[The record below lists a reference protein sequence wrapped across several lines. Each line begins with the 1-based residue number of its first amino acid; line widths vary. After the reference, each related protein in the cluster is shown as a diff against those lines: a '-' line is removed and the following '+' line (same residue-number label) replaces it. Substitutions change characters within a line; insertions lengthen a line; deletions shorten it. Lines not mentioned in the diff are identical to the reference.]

1 MADPVRLIEPIHGRG
16 GLSRVLP
23 FQDSS
28 SVRTQRQPTDTQPI
42 EEAKESRNAG
52 GGDTRGGGA
61 ERTGRAPLPR
71 DQADVGG
78 GVTSTRIQ
86 YSYDEDAG
94 IIQTRIIES
103 GTDRV
108 IREIPSD
115 KIVELAKSMR
125 AYQEAGRNSLAG
137 RRQSDTST
145 QSVAGNSMPMAE

>member
-1 MADPVRLIEPIHGRG
+1 M
-16 GLSRVLP
+16 LP

-28 SVRTQRQPTDTQPI
+28 SVRAQRQPIDTQPV
-42 EEAKESRNAG
+42 EEARESRNAG

-61 ERTGRAPLPR
+61 ERTGRVPLPR
-71 DQADVGG
+71 DRVDVGG
-78 GVTSTRIQ
+78 GMTSTRIQ

-125 AYQEAGRNSLAG
+125 AYQEVGRNSLAG
-137 RRQSDTST
+137 RQQTDTST
-145 QSVAGNSMPMAE
+145 QGFGGNSKPMAE